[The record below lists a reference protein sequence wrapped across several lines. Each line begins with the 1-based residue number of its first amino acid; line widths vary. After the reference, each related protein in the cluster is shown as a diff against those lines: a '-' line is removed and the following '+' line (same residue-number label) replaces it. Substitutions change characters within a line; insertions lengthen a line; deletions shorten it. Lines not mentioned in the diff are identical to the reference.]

1 MEREAAEVVAIW
13 IRKGAQ
19 ERESRMTSHFQP
31 GQDITQMVMSFNAQE
46 RLAERQTLKNLGF
59 DWLEF

>member
-13 IRKGAQ
+13 IRKGAK

-31 GQDITQMVMSFNAQE
+31 GQDITQMVMSFNA
-46 RLAERQTLKNLGF
+46 G
-59 DWLEF
+59 